1 VHVLLLIGLFLLNCY
16 FFDAAAT
23 TKYILHKESIHDE
36 EYEDIGKNAANKTVP
51 KPPCCPELVEPT
63 AVPTFLGA
71 L

>member
-1 VHVLLLIGLFLLNCY
+1 VHVLLLIRLFLLNCY

-51 KPPCCPELVEPT
+51 KLPCPELVEPT
-63 AVPTFLGA
+63 AVPTLFGGV
-71 L
+71 